1 MTDPAAVA
9 KIDELVQLVSAWQPD
24 FGDRVAGAKP
34 QIIDAIEA
42 GLGAGL
48 GAVLEPVHRAFLE
61 RMGADSDG
69 LNAYGDD
76 VIDLRAQALL
86 EFIEAGFNPDP
97 RAFVIA
103 GVPSEEIVPLLM
115 FDRRGQ
121 PEQVPLVRLG
131 FGDGERPAITLEHS
145 SFAAMLFGFAFL
157 TKCLPRHAW
166 ELHLESPGT
175 QPPRFPGSQSG
186 RQSGRWLPRFTWIL
200 GQLGFATI
208 ANTGPW
214 CVCGER
220 AGAAVMMYECPG
232 FTPDVRVAADQ
243 RVELMQLV
251 ELLSDN
257 LELRT
262 RPTSLRKPG

>member
-1 MTDPAAVA
+1 MRAAA
-9 KIDELVQLVSAWQPD
+9 EARINELVQLVSGWQPD
-24 FGDRVAGAKP
+24 FAQRIVGAP
-34 QIIDAIEA
+34 AEIIDKIEA
-42 GLGAGL
+42 GLGVAL
-48 GAVLEPVHRAFLE
+48 VPEHRVFLE

-76 VIDLRAQALL
+76 TIDLRAQALL
-86 EFIEAGFNPDP
+86 EFVEAGFNPDP

-103 GVPSEEIVPLLM
+103 GVPSDELVPLLM

-121 PEQVPLVRLG
+121 TEPAPLVRLG

-145 SFAAMLFGFAFL
+145 SFVAMLFGFAFI
-157 TKCLPRHAW
+157 TKCLPRYPF

-175 QPPRFPGSQSG
+175 KPPRFPDSPP
-186 RQSGRWLPRFTWIL
+186 GRWLTRFTWIV
-200 GQLGFATI
+200 GQLGFASI

-214 CVCGER
+214 CECAEP

-232 FTPDVRVAADQ
+232 FTPDVRVAAQ
-243 RVELMQLV
+243 GRIELVQLV
-251 ELLSDN
+251 EILCDN

-262 RPTSLRKPG
+262 RPTSLRRPG

>member
-1 MTDPAAVA
+1 MADPAAVARA
-9 KIDELVQLVSAWQPD
+9 KIDELVQLASAWQPD
-24 FGDRVAGAKP
+24 FGDKVVGAELELVN
-34 QIIDAIEA
+34 AIEA
-42 GLGAGL
+42 GLG
-48 GAVLEPVHRAFLE
+48 VELEPVHRAFLE
-61 RMGADSDG
+61 RMGVDSAG
-69 LNAYGDD
+69 LDAYGDD
-76 VIDLRAQALL
+76 VIDLRAQSLL
-86 EFIEAGFNPDP
+86 DFIEAGYNFDP

-103 GVPSEEIVPLLM
+103 GVPSEELVPLLM
-115 FDRRGQ
+115 FDRRGHSE
-121 PEQVPLVRLG
+121 PAPLVRLG

-175 QPPRFPGSQSG
+175 KPPRFPDARSG
-186 RQSGRWLPRFTWIL
+186 RQPGRWLPRFGWML

-243 RVELMQLV
+243 RIDLAQLV
-251 ELLSDN
+251 EVLCDN

-262 RPTSLRKPG
+262 RPTSLRKPS